1 METLDSPRTEDSI
14 AGFNRQSIRHIYSRH
29 SSNYFIITR
38 QDFINYKY
46 YPTKLLDK
54 WIICYYNVAKWHLK
68 NAGTGSMI
76 IRTRVFDIAN
86 GKFQNLSELAK
97 AMGISVS
104 QVYRVREG
112 KRGINEKFIVGAK
125 MAFPDL
131 RLDEL
136 FYLNNDHSPR
146 KLIETSANSRYQHVV
161 ERFNSADVR

>member
-1 METLDSPRTEDSI
+1 
-14 AGFNRQSIRHIYSRH
+14 
-29 SSNYFIITR
+29 
-38 QDFINYKY
+38 
-46 YPTKLLDK
+46 
-54 WIICYYNVAKWHLK
+54 
-68 NAGTGSMI
+68 MI

-86 GKFQNLSELAK
+86 DKFQNLSELAR

-136 FYLNNDHSPR
+136 FYF
-146 KLIETSANSRYQHVV
+146 KLDQAPGKPDGNIRQPALSSHRGTIQQY
-161 ERFNSADVR
+161 

>member
-1 METLDSPRTEDSI
+1 M
-14 AGFNRQSIRHIYSRH
+14 N
-29 SSNYFIITR
+29 
-38 QDFINYKY
+38 
-46 YPTKLLDK
+46 
-54 WIICYYNVAKWHLK
+54 
-68 NAGTGSMI
+68 

-86 GKFQNLSELAK
+86 DKFENLSELAR

-136 FYLNNDHSPR
+136 FYFHDGQSPDDA
-146 KLIETSANSRYQHVV
+146 LETSSDRHYHIGKAV
-161 ERFNSADVR
+161 